1 LVEEI
6 SFTGSSKNCCI
17 SFIDIV
23 DSTKITTT
31 EINDAEKIRKY
42 YSIFINTMAAIIRD
56 FNATIIKNT
65 GDSLLYYFPETSN
78 NSSAAVDDDDG
89 ISVFKEIFECGLTMV
104 EASTIINIKN
114 QEEGLPALNYRISAD
129 YGRVEIAK
137 SMTSTSDDL
146 FGPTVS
152 LCAKIN
158 SMAPINGMVIGRDLY
173 EVTRSSPPSF
183 DNDYYF
189 SEIGKYPITELKYQH
204 YPVYSIIRNK
214 NKENNSK
221 TLNLYKNVP

>member
-1 LVEEI
+1 MVEEI
-6 SFTGSSKNCCI
+6 SFTGSSQNCCI

-23 DSTKITTT
+23 DSTRITTT

-65 GDSLLYYFPETSN
+65 GDSLLYYFPKTSN
-78 NSSAAVDDDDG
+78 NSADDISA
-89 ISVFKEIFECGLTMV
+89 FKEVFECGLTII
-104 EASTIINIKN
+104 EASPIINTKV
-114 QEEGLPALNYRISAD
+114 QEEGLSSLNYRISAD
-129 YGRVEIAK
+129 YGRVETAR
-137 SMTSTSDDL
+137 SMTSSDDL

-158 SMAPINGMVIGRDLY
+158 SMAPINGMVIGGDLY
-173 EVTRSSPPSF
+173 QMTRSSF

-189 SEIGKYPITELKYQH
+189 SKIGRYQINEIKFQQ
-204 YPVYSIIRNK
+204 YPVYSVIRNK
-214 NKENNSK
+214 NKENNGKS
-221 TLNLYKNVP
+221 LNLYKNVT

>member
-1 LVEEI
+1 MVEEI
-6 SFTGSSKNCCI
+6 SFTGSSQNCCI

-23 DSTKITTT
+23 DSTRITTT

-65 GDSLLYYFPETSN
+65 GDSLLYYFPKTSN
-78 NSSAAVDDDDG
+78 SADD
-89 ISVFKEIFECGLTMV
+89 ISAFKEVFECGLTMI
-104 EASTIINIKN
+104 EASPIINTKV
-114 QEEGLPALNYRISAD
+114 QEEGLSSLNYRISAN
-129 YGRVEIAK
+129 YGRVETAR

-158 SMAPINGMVIGRDLY
+158 SMAAINGMVIGSDLY
-173 EVTRSSPPSF
+173 QMTRSSF

-189 SEIGKYPITELKYQH
+189 SKIGRYQINEIKFQQ
-204 YPVYSIIRNK
+204 YPVYSVIRNK
-214 NKENNSK
+214 NKENNDKS
-221 TLNLYKNVP
+221 LNLYKNVT

>member
-1 LVEEI
+1 MKILIIYCEEI
-6 SFTGSSKNCCI
+6 SFTGSSQNCCV

-23 DSTKITTT
+23 VDSTRITTT
-31 EINDAEKIRKY
+31 EINEAEKIRRY

-56 FNATIIKNT
+56 FNANIIKNT

-78 NSSAAVDDDDG
+78 NSADDISA
-89 ISVFKEIFECGLTMV
+89 FKEVFEC
-104 EASTIINIKN
+104 EASTIINTRI
-114 QEEGLPALNYRISAD
+114 QEEGLPPLNYRISAD

-137 SMTSTSDDL
+137 SMSSTSDDL

-158 SMAPINGMVIGRDLY
+158 SLAPINGMVIGSDLY
-173 EVTRSSPPSF
+173 QTVRSSF

-189 SEIGKYPITELKYQH
+189 SEIGKYPISELKYQQ

-214 NKENNSK
+214 KRENNSK
-221 TLNLYKNVP
+221 TLNLYKNIR

>member
-1 LVEEI
+1 MVEEI
-6 SFTGSSKNCCI
+6 SFTGSSQNCCI

-65 GDSLLYYFPETSN
+65 GDSLLYYFPKTSN
-78 NSSAAVDDDDG
+78 NSADDISA
-89 ISVFKEIFECGLTMV
+89 FKEVFECGLTMI
-104 EASTIINIKN
+104 EASPIINTKV
-114 QEEGLPALNYRISAD
+114 QEEGLSSLNYRISAD
-129 YGRVEIAK
+129 YGRVETAR

-158 SMAPINGMVIGRDLY
+158 SMAAINGMVIGSDLY
-173 EVTRSSPPSF
+173 QMTRSSF

-189 SEIGKYPITELKYQH
+189 SKIGRYQINEIKFQQ
-204 YPVYSIIRNK
+204 YPVYSVIRNK
-214 NKENNSK
+214 NKENNGKS
-221 TLNLYKNVP
+221 LNLYKNVT

>member
-1 LVEEI
+1 MVEEI
-6 SFTGSSKNCCI
+6 SFTGSSQNCCI

-23 DSTKITTT
+23 DSTRITTT

-65 GDSLLYYFPETSN
+65 GDSLLYYFPKTSN
-78 NSSAAVDDDDG
+78 NSADDISA
-89 ISVFKEIFECGLTMV
+89 FKEVFECGLTMI
-104 EASTIINIKN
+104 EASPIINTKV
-114 QEEGLPALNYRISAD
+114 QEEGLSSLNYRISAD
-129 YGRVEIAK
+129 YGRVETAR

-158 SMAPINGMVIGRDLY
+158 SMAAINGMVIGSDLY
-173 EVTRSSPPSF
+173 QMTRSSF

-189 SEIGKYPITELKYQH
+189 SKIGRYQINEIKFQQ
-204 YPVYSIIRNK
+204 YPVYSVIRNK
-214 NKENNSK
+214 NKENNGKS
-221 TLNLYKNVP
+221 LNLYKNVT

>member
-1 LVEEI
+1 MVEEI
-6 SFTGSSKNCCI
+6 SFTGSSQNCCI

-23 DSTKITTT
+23 DSTRITTT
-31 EINDAEKIRKY
+31 EINAAEKIRKY

-65 GDSLLYYFPETSN
+65 GDSLLYYFPKTSN
-78 NSSAAVDDDDG
+78 SADD
-89 ISVFKEIFECGLTMV
+89 ISAFKEVFECGLTMI
-104 EASTIINIKN
+104 EASPIINTKVR
-114 QEEGLPALNYRISAD
+114 EEGLSDLNYRISAD
-129 YGRVEIAK
+129 YGRVETAR

-158 SMAPINGMVIGRDLY
+158 SMAAINGMVIGSGLY
-173 EVTRSSPPSF
+173 QMTRSSF

-189 SEIGKYPITELKYQH
+189 SKIGKYQINELKYQQ
-204 YPVYSIIRNK
+204 YPVYSVIRNK

-221 TLNLYKNVP
+221 SLNLYKNIA

>member
-1 LVEEI
+1 MVEEI
-6 SFTGSSKNCCI
+6 SFTGISKNCCI

-23 DSTKITTT
+23 DSTRITTT

-42 YSIFINTMAAIIRD
+42 YSIFINTMAAIMRD

-78 NSSAAVDDDDG
+78 GILYNSADD
-89 ISVFKEIFECGLTMV
+89 ISVFKEVFECGLTMM
-104 EASTIINIKN
+104 EASTIINTKV
-114 QEEGLPALNYRISAD
+114 QEEGLSSLNYRISAD
-129 YGRVEIAK
+129 YGRVEMAK

-158 SMAPINGMVIGRDLY
+158 SMAPINGMAIGSDLY
-173 EVTRSSPPSF
+173 QMTRSSF

-189 SEIGKYPITELKYQH
+189 SEIGKYPINELKYQQ
-204 YPVYSIIRNK
+204 YPVYSIIRRSK
-214 NKENNSK
+214 KKRENNSK
-221 TLNLYKNVP
+221 TLNLYKNIS

>member
-1 LVEEI
+1 MVEEI
-6 SFTGSSKNCCI
+6 IFTGISKNCCV

-23 DSTKITTT
+23 DSTRITTT

-56 FNATIIKNT
+56 FNATIVKNT

-78 NSSAAVDDDDG
+78 NSAVDDDYD

-104 EASTIINIKN
+104 EASTIINTKI

-173 EVTRSSPPSF
+173 QVTRTSPSF

-214 NKENNSK
+214 NKDYNNKS
-221 TLNLYKNVP
+221 LNLYKNVP

>member
-1 LVEEI
+1 MVEEI
-6 SFTGSSKNCCI
+6 SFTGSSQNCCI

-65 GDSLLYYFPETSN
+65 GDSLLYYFPKTSN
-78 NSSAAVDDDDG
+78 SAND
-89 ISVFKEIFECGLTMV
+89 ISAFKEVFECGLTMI
-104 EASTIINIKN
+104 EANPIINTKV
-114 QEEGLPALNYRISAD
+114 QEEGLSSLNYRISAD
-129 YGRVEIAK
+129 YGRVETAR

-158 SMAPINGMVIGRDLY
+158 SMAAINGMVIGGDLY
-173 EVTRSSPPSF
+173 QMTRSSF

-189 SEIGKYPITELKYQH
+189 SKIGKYQINELKFQQ
-204 YPVYSIIRNK
+204 YPVYSVIRNK

-221 TLNLYKNVP
+221 SLNLYKNVT

>member
-1 LVEEI
+1 MVEEI
-6 SFTGSSKNCCI
+6 SFTGSSKNCCV

-23 DSTKITTT
+23 DSTRITTT

-78 NSSAAVDDDDG
+78 NSTDDD

-104 EASTIINIKN
+104 EASAIINTKI
-114 QEEGLPALNYRISAD
+114 QEEGLPPLNYRISAD

-173 EVTRSSPPSF
+173 QVTRSSPSF
-183 DNDYYF
+183 DNNYYF
-189 SEIGKYPITELKYQH
+189 SEIGKYPITDLKYQH
-204 YPVYSIIRNK
+204 YPVYSITRNK
-214 NKENNSK
+214 NKENNSE